1 MRAFGAGFR
10 LQLRTMGAYPDA
22 VIPFFTAPVFAIVF
36 LLIFRHAGR
45 EDLTAY
51 AVVAPVFIALWWL
64 ALFQA
69 GWVISIDRW
78 NQVLEL
84 LVAAPGSFAAAVL
97 GRIVGVTAIGI
108 VSFVEVWLVAR
119 LLFGAVI
126 VVHHPLVF
134 AATVLATLAA
144 MAGTSVVLS
153 GLFVLTRNAATLGN
167 SASFPFYVLGGILVP
182 VSFLPEWIQPVSRVI
197 FLSWSA
203 DLLRDS
209 LLPGAVDGAAL
220 RLGMVVLL
228 GAAGFLGGH
237 FMMSWVLSRVRSSGD
252 LARL

>member
-1 MRAFGAGFR
+1 VRAFGAGFR

-22 VIPFFTAPVFAIVF
+22 VIPFFTAPVFAIIF
-36 LLIFRHAGR
+36 LLIFKHAGR
-45 EDLTAY
+45 DDLTAY

-84 LVAAPGSFAAAVL
+84 LVAAPASFAVAVL
-97 GRIVGVTAIGI
+97 GRIVAVTALGVI
-108 VSFVEVWLVAR
+108 SFVQVWLVAR
-119 LLFGAVI
+119 LIFGAVI
-126 VVHHPLVF
+126 ELHHPWVF
-134 AATVLATLAA
+134 AATVVATLAA
-144 MAGTSVVLS
+144 MAGTAVVLS
-153 GLFVLTRNAATLGN
+153 ALFVLTRNAATLGN

-203 DLLRDS
+203 DLLRAS
-209 LLPGAVDGAAL
+209 LLPGPVEDVAL

-228 GAAGFLGGH
+228 GAAGFAGGH
-237 FMMSWVLSRVRSSGD
+237 LLFSEVLRRVRSNGD